1 MTPRATEAAPQPA
14 QPASTIAGGTVALQ
28 CVASMAGTLV
38 GETLGAT
45 LAGKL
50 VAGVLGALI
59 GAFLTA
65 PGRHRRRRI
74 VAVAILLALLDALR
88 RAAGAKAAE
97 RPRAWLPAN
106 WTVVGLTAVVGFAG
120 GSAVTTVR
128 GAWAEETA
136 FVSVP
141 QVRGE
146 PRAAALGILDDAGL
160 EAAAASE
167 PSEPIPEGSAAR
179 TDPPAGASV
188 EEGAEITLY
197 VSSGPPGT
205 TVRIP
210 DVTGQEESAGLAV
223 LENVG
228 LRPRARA
235 EPSRS
240 IVRGFATRTDPPA
253 GTRVGRGA
261 AVTLLVSSGP
271 ATDAVTIPDVR
282 SRTRADALSALR
294 DARLRPRTATEESE
308 DIAEGSAT
316 RTDPEAGTEVET
328 GAAVTLFVSTGPAAG
343 PVEVP
348 DVVGSTR
355 EQAYAIL
362 ENVGL
367 QPEGAT
373 EPSAAVAAG
382 TVVRSDPS
390 PGSLV
395 DEGSPVTVVVSS
407 GSPPLVVPDVAGL
420 RTAVAV
426 ERLKAVELG
435 SRRSIEASTTVP
447 NDTVIATDPPAATEV
462 ERGDTVTLRI
472 SCGGEVCIE

>member
-1 MTPRATEAAPQPA
+1 MVAHDEKPTQAAATIT
-14 QPASTIAGGTVALQ
+14 SGTVALQ

-38 GETLGAT
+38 GETLGGT
-45 LAGKL
+45 LPGKL
-50 VAGVLGALI
+50 AAGVLGALI

-74 VAVAILLALLDALR
+74 LAVAILLALLDALR
-88 RAAGAKAAE
+88 RAGRAVAAE

-106 WTVVGLTAVVGFAG
+106 WTAVGLTAVVGFAG

-128 GAWAEETA
+128 GAWAEEAA
-136 FVSVP
+136 FVSIP

-160 EAAAASE
+160 DASVAAE
-167 PSEPIPEGSAAR
+167 PSEPIAEGSATR
-179 TDPPAGASV
+179 TDPPSGASV
-188 EEGAEITLY
+188 EEGARITLY
-197 VSSGPPGT
+197 VSSGPPGA
-205 TVRIP
+205 TVTIP

-240 IVRGFATRTDPPA
+240 VASGNATRTDPPA
-253 GTRVGRGA
+253 GTRVDRGA

-271 ATDAVTIPDVR
+271 PTEAVTIPDVR
-282 SRTRADALSALR
+282 GRPRADALSALR
-294 DARLRPRTATEESE
+294 DAGLRPRAASEESE
-308 DIAEGSAT
+308 EVAEGSAT
-316 RTDPEAGTEVET
+316 RTDPLAGTEVEA
-328 GAAVTLFVSTGPAAG
+328 GAAVTLYISSGPAAG

-348 DVVGSTR
+348 NVVGSTR
-355 EQAYAIL
+355 EEAYAIL
-362 ENVGL
+362 EEAGL
-367 QPEGAT
+367 RPEGAT
-373 EPSAAVAAG
+373 EPSQAVAAG

-395 DEGSPVTVVVSS
+395 DEGSAVTVVVSS
-407 GSPPLVVPDVAGL
+407 GPPPLVVPDVAGL
-420 RTAVAV
+420 RTAAAI
-426 ERLKAVELG
+426 ERLKVVGLAA
-435 SRRSIEASTTVP
+435 RRSIEGSTTVP
-447 NDTVIATDPPAATEV
+447 NDTVIATDPPAGTEV

-472 SCGGEVCIE
+472 SCGGEICVD